1 MLLNLLIPQ
10 LHPIS
15 AFTLQHLDKIKH
27 LHNRISDNFLLS
39 EFKYKAHIL
48 LNKISVTFL
57 LEHAMKPT
65 INKPKII
72 TTDDILLI
80 LCRSM
85 SGVLSKATQ
94 SSVTYSAMV
103 QKISKTSLKPDF
115 GCFVLFDGGFSGLVV
130 TNFTK
135 DAALEVYSRYMRHMG
150 MPDDE
155 LAILHTSDEVGDVL
169 GELMNQIVGDFT
181 GQIRKTLQTT
191 ISQNQPKMLALNKQV
206 VLSVD
211 TNLDRPQARRVTF
224 TTENNHIFYL
234 ELAMD
239 KTEFIQLEEFE
250 QEDEFDT
257 DSLLEQHSSRHTEEK
272 KAESHHDINDSL
284 FDELGI

>member
-1 MLLNLLIPQ
+1 
-10 LHPIS
+10 
-15 AFTLQHLDKIKH
+15 
-27 LHNRISDNFLLS
+27 
-39 EFKYKAHIL
+39 
-48 LNKISVTFL
+48 
-57 LEHAMKPT
+57 MKPA
-65 INKPKII
+65 IRKNKTI
-72 TTDDILLI
+72 TTDDILLT

-85 SGVLSKATQ
+85 SGVLTKATQ
-94 SSVTYSAMV
+94 SSVNYSAMV

-115 GCFVLFDGGFSGLVV
+115 GCFVLFDGGFSGLVI

-135 DAALEVYSRYMRHMG
+135 DAALELYTRYMQTMG
-150 MPDDE
+150 MPAEE

-181 GQIRKTLQTT
+181 GQIRKQLQTT

-206 VLSVD
+206 ILSVD

-224 TTENNHIFYL
+224 TTQNNNIFYL

-250 QEDEFDT
+250 QEDEFDA
-257 DSLLEQHSSRHTEEK
+257 DDLFEQHKVRNNQKTEQKIENTQ
-272 KAESHHDINDSL
+272 DLNDSL